1 MFNGIHRTVKC
12 RSLFP
17 DIPSTTPRI
26 GIVDVSMGTRKSQE
40 LPPAGVEQGIMPLVA
55 TGESCPVTGRPF
67 LSSPALRLE
76 RDRFKSRLHLF
87 GESILFDRAEG
98 VATLEDVE
106 SCFANIDRLLKT
118 LPGQIVLVQDFSGLI
133 TAEGHARRCYENA
146 LVARQDRILGVVFVG
161 LRPMFRLFVRMGR
174 RLHHIPFPML
184 SAPDWEGALE
194 YATSLLEGKIDPR
207 SSIGQ
212 AEVKRP
218 FRLPMPAFL
227 LRGYAEEL
235 RHIVSEMPW
244 DSDREASN
252 PLELTHPFH
261 DVVDAW
267 VSVKRDLDW
276 LDRQRRDREQDL
288 SATARTLAESEG
300 RYRAVFEASGTALVL
315 YGGDNLVRMVNGATE
330 RMIGLGRSA
339 VEGRRKWTE
348 FVHPEDLGILQER
361 HRLRQQDPSADQG
374 RVECRVFDTSG
385 REHWVEVTVEA
396 ILGTD
401 LRVASL
407 ADRTEFREALQALQ
421 QSESRFRQI
430 LETSQ
435 EGIWTS
441 DIAGRTTFANER
453 MVELIGASGHDLES
467 RSFLEIL
474 PAAAEKRLEV
484 LQTLLEGH
492 SVVFEGRLPRSD
504 GKIAWAIVSAS
515 PIRSETGATTGFFAM
530 CTDITR
536 RHEAESGLRE
546 LARDLE
552 DRVRE
557 RTAELEE
564 TNAELGRALRARED
578 FLASMSHEL
587 RTPLAVVLGVLET
600 LRDIRDPERSAHLLD
615 VAERNG
621 RQLLALIE
629 DVLDFARGRA
639 GALSVDPKAVD
650 AMEIVQGVAQSMELQ
665 ALKAGSRITNHLP
678 SDLPA
683 MLADPLRLRQILTN
697 LLVNAIRH
705 GGKGLVELCAK
716 EMESVLRLEVLDR
729 GPGVPRHLAEQL
741 FQPFVQLSPSPRRPG
756 GTGLGLALSRQL
768 ARAMGGEVGFH
779 PREGGG
785 AVFWLDL
792 PKAPRTGLSP
802 TDSKEPEIQ
811 PLEPGRVMIIEDEQD
826 LREILCDHL
835 EENGW
840 KIFPYAMG
848 RPAMEAIPWDQPDVV
863 VVDLGLPD
871 MDGLELIRALACS
884 RSAGKPAIL
893 ALTGQAFPEDGEKCK
908 SAGADRVLFKP
919 TSLRRTE
926 RALRELVAEVRD
938 STGA

>member
-1 MFNGIHRTVKC
+1 MDTRNTQDFHPNG
-12 RSLFP
+12 LGW
-17 DIPSTTPRI
+17 
-26 GIVDVSMGTRKSQE
+26 GIE
-40 LPPAGVEQGIMPLVA
+40 PLVE

-67 LSSPALRLE
+67 LSAPSLRIDRE
-76 RDRFKSRLHLF
+76 RFQSRLHLF
-87 GESILFDRAEG
+87 GESILFDRAKG

-106 SCFANIDRLLKT
+106 TCFANIDRLLKT
-118 LPGQIVLVQDFSGLI
+118 LPGQIVLVQDFSALVS
-133 TAEGHARRCYENA
+133 AEGHARRCYENA
-146 LVARQDRILGVVFVG
+146 LIARQDRILGVVFVG

-174 RLHHIPFPML
+174 RLHNIPFPML
-184 SAPDWEGALE
+184 STPDWEGALE
-194 YATSLLEGKIDPR
+194 YATSLLEGKIDPH
-207 SSIGQ
+207 SSIEQ

-218 FRLPMPAFL
+218 FRIPIPAFL

-235 RHIVSEMPW
+235 RHVVSEMPW
-244 DSDREASN
+244 DSDQETAN
-252 PLELTHPFH
+252 PLALSHPFH

-276 LDRQRRDREQDL
+276 LDRQRRDRERDL

-300 RYRAVFEASGTALVL
+300 RYRAVFEASGTALIL
-315 YGGDNLVRMVNGATE
+315 YGGDHLIHMVNGATE
-330 RMIGLGRSA
+330 RMVGMGRAS

-348 FVHPEDLGILQER
+348 FVHPEDLGVLQER
-361 HRLRQQDPSADQG
+361 HRLRQLDPSQDQG
-374 RVECRVFDTSG
+374 RVECRVFDSSG

-453 MVELIGASGHDLES
+453 MAELIGASGHDLES

-492 SVVFEGRLPRSD
+492 SVVFEGRLPRAD

-515 PIRSETGATTGFFAM
+515 PIRSESGATTGFFAM

-564 TNAELGRALRARED
+564 ANAELGRALRARED

-600 LRDIRDPERSAHLLD
+600 LREGKDPERTAHLLD

-650 AMEIVQGVAQSMELQ
+650 PGEMVQGVAQSLELQ
-665 ALKAGSRITNHLP
+665 ALKNGSRIVNHMG

-683 MLADPLRLRQILTN
+683 MFADPLRLRQILTN

-705 GGKGLVELCAK
+705 GGKGVVEIHAK
-716 EMESVLRLEVLDR
+716 VEGPMLRLEVLDR
-729 GPGVPRHLAEQL
+729 GPGVPRHLADQL
-741 FQPFVQLSPSPRRPG
+741 FQPFVQLSPSPRRAG

-768 ARAMGGEVGFH
+768 AQAMGGEVGFH

-792 PKAPRTGLSP
+792 PQAPRTGLSA
-802 TDSKEPEIQ
+802 TDPKEPEFQ
-811 PLEPGRVMIIEDEQD
+811 PLEPGRVMIVEDEQD

-840 KIFPYAMG
+840 KVFAYAMG
-848 RPAMEAIPWDQPDVV
+848 HPAMEAVPWDQPDVV

-871 MDGLELIRALACS
+871 MDGLELIRAMAS
-884 RSAGKPAIL
+884 RRSAGKPAIL

-908 SAGADRVLFKP
+908 AAGADRVLFKP

-938 STGA
+938 STGAQGSRVVF